1 MGKRKHVAGKSVDN
15 VYKAHCTVCRCTFS
29 VAHGGL
35 FDVKQHAS
43 SGRHIKNVRDN
54 QVDP

>member
-1 MGKRKHVAGKSVDN
+1 MGKRKHVAGKSADN
-15 VYKAHCTVCRCTFS
+15 VYRRTFS

-35 FDVKQHAS
+35 FDVKQRAS

>member
-1 MGKRKHVAGKSVDN
+1 MSIRRTALS
-15 VYKAHCTVCRCTFS
+15 AS
-29 VAHGGL
+29 ALVAHGGL
-35 FDVKQHAS
+35 FDVKQHAA

>member
-1 MGKRKHVAGKSVDN
+1 MEKGKHVAGKSVDN
-15 VYKAHCTVCRCTFS
+15 VYQRTFS

-43 SGRHIKNVRDN
+43 SGRQIGLAGPPN
-54 QVDP
+54 